1 MWSYADFLLNPAQ
14 YWSYFYTFCEKE
26 FTYPTLLFFFVFFFA
41 VVVFGFFGFY
51 IYSIKLNLRYL
62 VIE

>member
-14 YWSYFYTFCEKE
+14 FWSYFYTFCEKE
-26 FTYPTLLFFFVFFFA
+26 FTYPTLLFFFFLLLLFL
-41 VVVFGFFGFY
+41 GFFGFY

>member
-14 YWSYFYTFCEKE
+14 FWSYFYTFCEKE
-26 FTYPTLLFFFVFFFA
+26 FTYPTLLFIFFFA